1 MDLGVP
7 QDVKR
12 DEGAGKVV
20 SGKGWSLLLV
30 DGENR
35 REMSEMR

>member
-7 QDVKR
+7 QDVER

-20 SGKGWSLLLV
+20 N
-30 DGENR
+30 GER
-35 REMSEMR
+35 VVAFAGRW